1 MADSPT
7 AVTDDDRDAPDVP
20 RPRDAAATRQLLLD
34 SARRRFALDGYGST
48 TVRDI
53 AADAGV
59 NVALINRYFD
69 SKEGLFEACLSHV
82 AKQFDRP
89 SAMTLEQVVESVVEN
104 VASSVADEQPY
115 QLLLLLRSSGDQRA
129 DQIRLDTIRSFA
141 ERIAAGV
148 GRPGSGAGAEELL
161 LRAQLA
167 VAMALGIALLRVT
180 GGGIPPLSSV
190 PSDVLAV
197 PLRDAF
203 SALLARHG

>member
-1 MADSPT
+1 MANSTP
-7 AVTDDDRDAPDVP
+7 AITDDERDAPGAP
-20 RPRDAAATRQLLLD
+20 RPRDAIATRQLLLD
-34 SARRRFALDGYGST
+34 AARRRFALDGYGST

-82 AKQFDRP
+82 AKEFDRP

-148 GRPGSGAGAEELL
+148 GGSSSDSADEELL

-180 GGGIPPLSSV
+180 GGGIPPLSAV
-190 PSDVLAV
+190 PADVLAV
-197 PLRDAF
+197 PLRGAF
-203 SALLARHG
+203 SALLTRRG